1 MNRPAVL
8 TATLLIGLI
17 ASTTIYSRLSGVTP
31 TVDPEDVALRFI
43 RGAPTFS
50 FDGIGTT
57 LRVVDSDLAGNPA
70 KHLVTL
76 SFVCLHSG
84 YGDRTGKPTL
94 QVLTPH
100 RAAVTVIQGKV
111 TGAVL
116 DDRWDELKQ
125 AFIQS

>member
-1 MNRPAVL
+1 M

-17 ASTTIYSRLSGVTP
+17 ASTTIYSQLSGVTP

-50 FDGIGTT
+50 FDGIGAT
-57 LRVVDSDLAGNPA
+57 LRVVDSVDLAGDPV
-70 KHLVTL
+70 KRLVTL

-116 DDRWDELKQ
+116 DDRWDEVNQIFVLG
-125 AFIQS
+125 